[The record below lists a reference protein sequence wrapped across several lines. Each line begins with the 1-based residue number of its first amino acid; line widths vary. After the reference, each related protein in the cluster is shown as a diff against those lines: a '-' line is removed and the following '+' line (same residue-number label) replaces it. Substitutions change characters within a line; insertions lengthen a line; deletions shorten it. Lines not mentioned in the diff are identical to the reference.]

1 MAHLSKSDVTLTLAL
16 ILIANRR
23 PLTLGEFQQAL
34 DKAGYDIPALE
45 TLHALNQGPF
55 RCCADKWLLT
65 TPANA

>member
-1 MAHLSKSDVTLTLAL
+1 MAHLSKADVTLTLAL
-16 ILIANRR
+16 ILVANRR

-55 RCCADKWLLT
+55 RCCADKWILT